1 MLHYS
6 DDGSQIA
13 FRRCLSGARRKG
25 HVGDN
30 EGSCTRARHSMLRV
44 QLLQSNE
51 FQSIGDIFEASPK
64 LERGDALMSSTEFQ
78 LKFFLSWQPRL
89 KQSKTP
95 SLIYPGLKTGKRN
108 SNRHLRG
115 RPKQRLGTLYF
126 WEILFHSSH
135 LWLSLYDEPWLRQP
149 NGVARGPKGFFLS
162 CAMICPDSS
171 DGPIGRR

>member
-13 FRRCLSGARRKG
+13 FRRCPSGARRKG
-25 HVGDN
+25 QVGDN
-30 EGSCTRARHSMLRV
+30 EGSCTRARHSMLLV

-64 LERGDALMSSTEFQ
+64 LERGDALMSSTDFQ

-95 SLIYPGLKTGKRN
+95 SLIYPGIQIGICGDAPNKGWVLCILGRCYFTHPTCGFLFTMNPGYASRTELPEDLK
-108 SNRHLRG
+108 
-115 RPKQRLGTLYF
+115 
-126 WEILFHSSH
+126 
-135 LWLSLYDEPWLRQP
+135 
-149 NGVARGPKGFFLS
+149 AFFLS
-162 CAMICPDSS
+162 FTMICPDSS

>member
-13 FRRCLSGARRKG
+13 SRWCPSGARRKG
-25 HVGDN
+25 QVGDN
-30 EGSCTRARHSMLRV
+30 EGSRTRARHSMLRV

-89 KQSKTP
+89 KQSKNDA
-95 SLIYPGLKTGKRN
+95 IVN
-108 SNRHLRG
+108 
-115 RPKQRLGTLYF
+115 
-126 WEILFHSSH
+126 LFI
-135 LWLSLYDEPWLRQP
+135 Q
-149 NGVARGPKGFFLS
+149 A
-162 CAMICPDSS
+162 
-171 DGPIGRR
+171 